1 VSEYLVLDKRLISG
15 QDHTLYLYNMAWCR
29 DIYS

>member
-1 VSEYLVLDKRLISG
+1 VKYPVLDKRLILG
-15 QDHTLYLYNMAWCR
+15 QDRTLYLYNMAWCR